1 MQREKTAVI
10 YHASCPDGFGAAW
23 AAHRVLGERAQYL
36 PMNHGDPIPQV
47 DDDAR
52 VYILDFSFDRRRMV
66 ELQSKHGQ
74 DNVILLDHH
83 ITAQQELSELPNCHF
98 DLSKSGAVLSWE
110 HFHAGSAVPTLLLYV
125 QDKDLW
131 TWELPDSRA
140 ISAYLSSR
148 EADFDT
154 WDNIARDFETA
165 EGLPESS
172 GSRQVH
178 PPEQTTGRPRNRPVS
193 TLRASGRTYG
203 SGGQLTDHA
212 KRNRRV
218 PGQRASGVTVRRHL
232 LRRIADGQKVEPAQ
246 PRQRLR
252 REPIGPAVR
261 RRRAPGRGRIQP
273 VHPEPATG
281 GSGRHAAVSNDV
293 AWLQAVHLWSDM
305 PSVT

>member
-165 EGLPESS
+165 EGCLRAVEAGKSILRSKQQAVREIAQLAHFVQVGEHTVPVVNSPIMQSEIGEYLVNAHPES
-172 GSRQVH
+172 
-178 PPEQTTGRPRNRPVS
+178 PFAAIYFDVS
-193 TLRASGRTYG
+193 
-203 SGGQLTDHA
+203 
-212 KRNRRV
+212 
-218 PGQRASGVTVRRHL
+218 PTVRKWS
-232 LRRIADGQKVEPAQ
+232 LRSRGNGFDVSRLAQQFGGGGHPAAAGFSQSIQSQPPVVRADTP
-246 PRQRLR
+246 PS
-252 REPIGPAVR
+252 
-261 RRRAPGRGRIQP
+261 
-273 VHPEPATG
+273 AT
-281 GSGRHAAVSNDV
+281 
-293 AWLQAVHLWSDM
+293 
-305 PSVT
+305 T

>member
-52 VYILDFSFDRRRMV
+52 VYILDFSFDRGRMV

-154 WDNIARDFETA
+154 WDNISRDFETA
-165 EGLPESS
+165 EGCLRAVEAGKSILRSKQQAVREIAQLAHFVQVGEHTVPVVNSPIMQSEIGEYLVNAHPES
-172 GSRQVH
+172 
-178 PPEQTTGRPRNRPVS
+178 PFAAIYFDVS
-193 TLRASGRTYG
+193 
-203 SGGQLTDHA
+203 
-212 KRNRRV
+212 
-218 PGQRASGVTVRRHL
+218 PTVRKWS
-232 LRRIADGQKVEPAQ
+232 LRSRGNGFDVSRLAQQFGGGGHPAAAGFSQSIQSQPPVVRADTP
-246 PRQRLR
+246 LS
-252 REPIGPAVR
+252 
-261 RRRAPGRGRIQP
+261 
-273 VHPEPATG
+273 AT
-281 GSGRHAAVSNDV
+281 
-293 AWLQAVHLWSDM
+293 
-305 PSVT
+305 T